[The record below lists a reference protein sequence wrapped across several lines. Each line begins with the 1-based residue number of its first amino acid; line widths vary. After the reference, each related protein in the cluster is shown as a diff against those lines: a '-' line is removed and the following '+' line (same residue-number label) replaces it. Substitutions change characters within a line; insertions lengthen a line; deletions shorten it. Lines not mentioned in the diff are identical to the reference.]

1 MLTEQ
6 DTYALTSDQVD
17 KFHEQG
23 FLGPLRAIDA
33 DEMPEVAAA
42 IEEQVFETEGPSP
55 GKPEQSR
62 HMDCDVVRS
71 IATRPEIVQRMASL
85 YGPDLVLWATY
96 FFNKPPG
103 AKEIPWHQDL
113 NYWPLEPV
121 INISA
126 WIAIDAA
133 TSENACVQVIPSS
146 HKSIVPHIEAPSDKE
161 FSEMADPQYF
171 DPAEAI
177 SMELQPGEFF
187 LFNEKLL
194 HYSPPN
200 QSNLRRRGMTMRVT
214 IPIVKITHDVAPL
227 HPGHEAMLIHGQD
240 YMGFNRLREAA
251 Q

>member
-1 MLTEQ
+1 MLVDQ
-6 DTYALTSDQVD
+6 APHALTRDQVNS
-17 KFHEQG
+17 FHEQG

-33 DEMPEVAAA
+33 ADMPTVSAE
-42 IEEQVFETEGPSP
+42 IERQVFESEGPSP
-55 GKPEQSR
+55 GKREQSR
-62 HMDCDVVRS
+62 HMDCPIVRQV
-71 IATRPEIVQRMASL
+71 ATRPAIVEAMASL

-126 WIAIDAA
+126 WIAIDPA
-133 TSENACVQVIPSS
+133 TTENACVQLIPGS
-146 HKSIVPHIEAPSDKE
+146 HKSIVPHIAAPSDKE
-161 FSEMADPQYF
+161 FDEMADPAYY
-171 DPAEAI
+171 DAARAI

-200 QSNLRRRGMTMRVT
+200 QSTQRRRGMTMRVT

-227 HPGHEAMLIHGQD
+227 HPGHEAMLIHGRD
-240 YMGFNRLREAA
+240 YMGFNRLCEAA